1 MALKGST
8 TIVRRVVQS
17 LRHPGLVA
25 SVLAATAMLCVAQSA
40 PLAAAPVLRVCAD
53 PDNLPF
59 SNDKGEGFENKL
71 AVLLAERLGQE
82 LEYTWSSEDS
92 GDVSNTVGEGA
103 CDLVAPMM

>member
-1 MALKGST
+1 VALKGST

-17 LRHPGLVA
+17 LRHAGLVA

-40 PLAAAPVLRVCAD
+40 PLASAPVLRVCAD

-103 CDLVAPMM
+103 RTTRT